1 MGSTG
6 KITQQSPTQAI
17 SAAVDNKVMPAQEP
31 FKQDSYKEVL
41 QGLSIQRK
49 LSIGA
54 VDDPLENEANAMADK
69 VMRMPEQP
77 FVQRKC
83 AACGEEEIQRKPA
96 SSITPFI
103 QRSLEVSNDPA
114 NNLPAADV
122 ATTMTHAA
130 KITHFNTVI
139 QSLCSTFR
147 VNAAGMVEA
156 TTSPAPT
163 AAVLAA
169 GSHPLGCCGLSILV
183 NGVNPWK
190 IKPSQLLGPHTNE
203 SLHEV
208 VLPTPGSDIAF
219 GNFTAGGTR
228 SMINDVVVAG
238 HELIGHAAQK
248 ERNIHNQGGEDR
260 ESFNHHDPTVR
271 VQNILAHEQGI
282 ASSADRG
289 LAASSSNR
297 GESFGKIEVSQFAS
311 NSSDVTALPAPERAK
326 LALAAAFIIQNK
338 MWVDIVGH
346 SDPVGSSAAK
356 QATSD
361 RRAEAVK
368 NELIRLGVTTL
379 LTKSFPTYTYTARRR
394 FTNVIGVSDTQPPAA
409 AAGNADWRRVEIFA
423 AGHPAGAVV
432 PPADLPALGAATP
445 GADVATE
452 KASADPCH
460 SLLANS
466 AFP

>member
-1 MGSTG
+1 LAEHYDILPAPSVAA
-6 KITQQSPTQAI
+6 PTAGQ
-17 SAAVDNKVMPAQEP
+17 VMPAQEP
-31 FKQDSYKEVL
+31 LKQDWDKEAL
-41 QGLSIQRK
+41 QGLSVQRK

-54 VDDPLENEANAMADK
+54 VDDPLENEADAMADK

-83 AACGEEEIQRKPA
+83 ATCDEEEIQRKPA

-114 NNLPAADV
+114 NNLPAADI

-130 KITHFNTVI
+130 KIAHFDTVI
-139 QSLCSTFR
+139 QSLCSTFH
-147 VNAAGMVEA
+147 VNAAGLVEA

-163 AAVLAA
+163 SATLAA
-169 GSHPLGCCGLSILV
+169 SAHPLGCCGLNILV

-208 VLPTPGSDIAF
+208 VLPTPGSAITF

-228 SMINDVVVAG
+228 QGINDVVVAG

-297 GESFGKIEVSQFAS
+297 GESFGKIEVAQFPT

-326 LALAAAFIIQNK
+326 LALAAAFIMQNK

-346 SDPVGSSAAK
+346 SDPVGSAAAK
-356 QATSD
+356 QATSE

-368 NELIRLGVTTL
+368 NELIRLGVRTL
-379 LTKSFPTYTYTARRR
+379 LSKSFPTYTYTARRR
-394 FTNVIGVSDTQPPAA
+394 FTSVIGVSDTQPPAA
-409 AAGNADWRRVEIFA
+409 AAGNADWRRVEIFM

-432 PPADLPALGAATP
+432 PPADLPALAAATP

-452 KASADPCH
+452 KASADPCN